1 MLTVDLYSIN
11 LKRELITTVANGKT
25 TTEISLIFSQR
36 NLTNIS
42 SVPPK
47 SISLSLFTII
57 HNQTMQQ
64 SVKKRHTRPTRW
76 LKTATYIWISAK
88 INWRINR
95 RISWTKTCLVTVL
108 SRWSSSQ
115 ASKIMLRTT
124 THEKTSDWKAI
135 RNIRRMVI
143 TTAQHQGRATSK
155 TKAILLKIMTQTSC
169 SKASQNRRRRKSRR
183 CTTLSTKSRRNHQK
197 SRRRKSQKDE
207 KRVRQ

>member
-11 LKRELITTVANGKT
+11 LKRELITTVAHGKT

-42 SVPPK
+42 SVPTK

-76 LKTATYIWISAK
+76 LKTAVNTQISRK
-88 INWRINR
+88 INR
-95 RISWTKTCLVTVL
+95 RISWTKTPLVTVL
-108 SRWSSSQ
+108 WKWSSSQ
-115 ASKIMLRTT
+115 ASKMLRTT
-124 THEKTSDWKAI
+124 TRVKTSDWKAI

-155 TKAILLKIMTQTSC
+155 TKAILLKIMTQTSY

-197 SRRRKSQKDE
+197 SKRRKSQKDE